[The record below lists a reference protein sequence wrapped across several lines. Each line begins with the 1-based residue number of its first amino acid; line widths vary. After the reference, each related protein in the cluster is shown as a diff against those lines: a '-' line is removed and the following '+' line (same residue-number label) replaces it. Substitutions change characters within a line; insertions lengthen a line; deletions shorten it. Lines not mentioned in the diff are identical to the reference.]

1 MKLNSFFL
9 RFFIQIKHV
18 QIIKPNKNIINIWLD
33 FLIFFSLKP
42 ENVLLDSQ
50 GYIRITD
57 FGLSKMGVKGS
68 KEAKSVCGTPEY
80 LAPEVLH
87 KQGHGKPVDWWTL
100 GAILYEMISGLPP
113 FYTTNRDELFEKIKF
128 GQLKYP
134 AYITANCRSLLEN
147 LFQKNPDKRLGVNGA
162 KEVKTHPWFANV
174 NWKMLINKEI
184 KAPFIPVIKSP
195 LDVGNFAEVMF

>member
-1 MKLNSFFL
+1 
-9 RFFIQIKHV
+9 
-18 QIIKPNKNIINIWLD
+18 
-33 FLIFFSLKP
+33 
-42 ENVLLDSQ
+42 
-50 GYIRITD
+50 
-57 FGLSKMGVKGS
+57 MGVKGS

-134 AYITANCRSLLEN
+134 AYITANCRNLLEN

-184 KAPFIPVIKSP
+184 KAPFVPVIKSP
-195 LDVGNFAEVMF
+195 LDVGNFAEVIFKIRGKELKIIILRKLI